1 MGQKIEAI
9 ELSNKIANDSTFEC
23 LEQNKKLTSALQ
35 EANRREETLIE
46 KYKRS
51 SYKFKELKN
60 QFDNTTARYKELI
73 REKKECDEKQIEL
86 IKANQNLE
94 NTIKNRDI
102 DLQKHKDSLSKV
114 MKHYTTGALENIYL
128 FSHCVNL
135 AGLKLSEICLLSAGT
150 KGVHHNACS
159 YVNF

>member
-1 MGQKIEAI
+1 MSRNQIGRRSPSADSRSQSSNPIVVYERCINNYKRDIQALHDQIHELQNRLKASESPDSVLIQTCTNLQDESQRLNEEIVNLRNRNI

-73 REKKECDEKQIEL
+73 REKKECDEKQI
-86 IKANQNLE
+86 
-94 NTIKNRDI
+94 
-102 DLQKHKDSLSKV
+102 
-114 MKHYTTGALENIYL
+114 
-128 FSHCVNL
+128 
-135 AGLKLSEICLLSAGT
+135 
-150 KGVHHNACS
+150 
-159 YVNF
+159 